1 MLDRLISFSLTQR
14 MFTLL
19 MAAIIAAA
27 GGWAF
32 KTIPIDAFPNISPV
46 QVKMI
51 LKAPGMTPEEVET
64 RVITPI
70 EMELLGIPNQ
80 TILRSAAKYAIA
92 DITLDFEDGT
102 DIYWARQQVAE
113 RLAGVRDQLPSN
125 ISGGLA
131 PVSTP
136 LSDVYMFTIDG
147 GDLSLEERRSLL
159 DWTIRPALRTIA
171 GVADVNSL
179 GGMVRTFEVIPD
191 STALANARLG
201 VDDILKAIGEGNRND
216 GAGRLSEGEKAL
228 VVRAAGAVQKPEDL
242 EQIVLKTED
251 GRVLRL
257 GDVATVRI
265 GSLTRYGAVTK
276 DGEGEAVQGLVL
288 SLRGADASSIV
299 AHVRARLE
307 ELKPALPP
315 GVTLNAFYDRSDLI
329 GKAVGTVS
337 KALLEATVLEVLL
350 LLAFLGN
357 LRAAVVVAVTL
368 PFAALMTF
376 VMMKGFGMSA
386 NLMSLGGLAI
396 AIGLIVDAAVVVVEN
411 TVERIQH
418 GAEGSADGH
427 VPLLHQIYRAA
438 SEVAV
443 PVASGIFIICL
454 VFLPLLSLQGLEGKL
469 FSPVALTII
478 FALSGSLLLSLTL
491 IPVLASYMLRAG
503 AHGEPFLMRVMTRG
517 YKSLLK
523 ACLAFPL
530 PVYLTAASGMVAVVF
545 AYNAVGK
552 SFMPTMDEGS
562 VIMQITKL
570 PSINLKASIE
580 GDLAIQ
586 RMLKEKVPEVER
598 IVARVGSDELGL
610 DPMGLN
616 ETDTFLVLKP
626 KAEWRV
632 QDKDWLVEQLR
643 GAMSEMPGV
652 EFAFTQPIEMR
663 TAEMLTGARG
673 DLAIKIFGPGLA
685 ELSDLAGKI
694 QGVLE
699 KVPGAAEVS
708 TVANDSVDYLQID
721 LDRLAAGRTGLSVTR
736 VEEELRALL
745 EGASAGLVAEPGRRT
760 EIVVRGAQDV
770 REDPAAFVATQ
781 IAAGDGG
788 VVRAGDIAKLQRVSG
803 PVKIERQD
811 ASRFAIVQAYV
822 TGRDLVGFV
831 EDAQRAVAEAVP
843 LPMGYRLVWGG
854 QFENQRRAAT
864 RLSIVVPV
872 ALLLIFGVLFAT
884 LRSIR
889 QSLLILANVPF
900 ALVGGVLSLWLAGEY
915 LSVPASV
922 GFIALL
928 GIAVLNG
935 LVLVSHFNQLAAT
948 GMPVAQVVFDGAVR
962 RLRPV
967 MMTASI
973 AAFGLVPLL
982 FASGPGSEIQRP
994 LAIVVIGGLVTS
1006 TALTLVLLPIL
1017 FRRFGLSGERANNEI
1032 RSPRWINPFASSRS
1046 STPQALQKVSSS

>member
-14 MFTLL
+14 VFILL
-19 MAAIIAAA
+19 SAVAAA
-27 GGWAF
+27 VAGAWAF
-32 KTIPIDAFPNISPV
+32 RTIPIDAFPNISPV

-70 EMELLGIPNQ
+70 EMELLGIPKQ

-113 RLAGVRDQLPSN
+113 RLNGVRDQLPSN

-136 LSDVYMFTIDG
+136 LSDVFMFTIDG
-147 GDLSLEERRSLL
+147 GNLSLEERRSLL
-159 DWTIRPALRTIA
+159 DWTIRPALRTLP
-171 GVADVNSL
+171 GVADVNAL

-191 STALANARLG
+191 AKALAGARLG
-201 VDDILKAIGEGNRND
+201 VEDILKAIDEANRND

-228 VVRAAGAVQKPEDL
+228 VVRAAGAIQRPQDL
-242 EQIVLKTED
+242 EQIVLKTE
-251 GRVLRL
+251 GEHVLRL
-257 GDVATVRI
+257 GDVANIGI
-265 GSLTRYGAVTK
+265 GSLTRYGAVTM
-276 DGEGEAVQGLVL
+276 DGQAEAVQGLVL
-288 SLRGADASSIV
+288 SLRGADASAIV
-299 AHVRARLE
+299 AAVRARLD
-307 ELKPALPP
+307 ELKPSLPE
-315 GVTLNAFYDRSDLI
+315 GVKINVFYDRSDLI
-329 GKAVGTVS
+329 EKAVGTVG
-337 KALLEATVLEVLL
+337 KALIEATVLVVVLL
-350 LLAFLGN
+350 LLFLGN
-357 LRAAVVVAVTL
+357 LRAAIVVALTL
-368 PFAALMTF
+368 PFAALATF
-376 VMMKGFGMSA
+376 VMMKAFGMSA

-411 TVERIQH
+411 TVERLH
-418 GAEGSADGH
+418 HEGDSDI
-427 VPLLHQIYRAA
+427 PLLHKVYRAA
-438 SEVAV
+438 GEVAM
-443 PVASGIFIICL
+443 PVVSGILIICL

-469 FSPVALTII
+469 FAPVALTII
-478 FALSGSLLLSLTL
+478 FALGASLILSLTL
-491 IPVLASYMLRAG
+491 IPVLSSYLLRG
-503 AHGEPFLMRVMTRG
+503 GSHGEPLLMLILARG
-517 YKSLLK
+517 YRTLLK
-523 ACLAFPL
+523 GCLAFPIAA
-530 PVYLTAASGMVAVVF
+530 YLVAAAGIVAVVF
-545 AYNAVGK
+545 AYGAVGK

-580 GDLAIQ
+580 GDLRIQ
-586 RMLKEKVPEVER
+586 RLLKEKVPEVER

-626 KAEWRV
+626 KDQWRV
-632 QDKDWLVEQLR
+632 PNKEWLIEQLR
-643 GAMSEMPGV
+643 QSMADMPGV

-673 DLAIKIFGPGLA
+673 DLTIKIFGPDLA
-685 ELSDLAGKI
+685 TLSGLAGKI
-694 QGVLE
+694 QGALQSVT
-699 KVPGAAEVS
+699 GASEVS
-708 TVANDSVDYLQID
+708 TVANDNVEYLQID
-721 LDRLAAGRTGLSVTR
+721 LDRLAAGRTGLAVTR
-736 VEEELRALL
+736 VEDELRAML
-745 EGASAGLVAEPGRRT
+745 EGAPAGLVSEPGRRT
-760 EIVVRGAQDV
+760 EIVVRGA
-770 REDPAAFVATQ
+770 EDIRDNPQAFTSTQ

-788 VVRAGDIAKLQRVSG
+788 VVRAGDIAKLERVSG
-803 PVKIERQD
+803 PVKIEREN

-831 EDAQRAVAEAVP
+831 EDAQRTVAEKVE
-843 LPMGYRLVWGG
+843 LPPGYRLVWGG

-864 RLSIVVPV
+864 RLSVVVPI

-884 LRSIR
+884 LRSMR

-900 ALVGGVLSLWLAGEY
+900 ALVGGVLSLWISGEY

-935 LVLVSHFNQLAAT
+935 LVLVTHFNQLAAS
-948 GMPVAQVVFDGAVR
+948 GMPIGQVVFDGAVR

-982 FASGPGSEIQRP
+982 FATGPGSEIQRP

-1006 TALTLVLLPIL
+1006 TALTLLLLPIL
-1017 FRRFGLSGERANNEI
+1017 FRRFGLSGDRDSKEI
-1032 RSPRWINPFASSRS
+1032 RSPQWINPFASSRS
-1046 STPQALQKVSSS
+1046 STRSAPQMTSSS

>member
-1 MLDRLISFSLTQR
+1 MLDRIISFSLTQR
-14 MFTLL
+14 VFTLL
-19 MAAIIAAA
+19 LAGAAAAA
-27 GGWAF
+27 GAWAF
-32 KTIPIDAFPNISPV
+32 RSIPIDAFPNISPV

-113 RLAGVRDQLPSN
+113 RLNGVRDQLPAN

-136 LSDVYMFTIDG
+136 LSDVFMFTIDG

-159 DWTIRPALRTIA
+159 DWTIRPALRTIP
-171 GVADVNSL
+171 GVADVNAL
-179 GGMVRTFEVIPD
+179 GGVVRTFEVIPD
-191 STALANARLG
+191 AKALAGARLG
-201 VDDILKAIGEGNRND
+201 VEDILKAIDEANRND

-228 VVRAAGAVQKPEDL
+228 VVRTAGAIQKPQDL
-242 EQIVLKTED
+242 EQIVLKTE
-251 GRVLRL
+251 GEQVLRL
-257 GDVATVRI
+257 GDVASVRI
-265 GSLTRYGAVTK
+265 GSLTRYGAVTM
-276 DGEGEAVQGLVL
+276 DGQGEAVQGLVL
-288 SLRGADASSIV
+288 SLRGADASAIV
-299 AHVRARLE
+299 TAVRARLE
-307 ELKPALPP
+307 GLKSSLPE
-315 GVTLNAFYDRSDLI
+315 GVRINAFYDRSDLI
-329 GKAVGTVS
+329 EKAVGTVS
-337 KALLEATVLEVLL
+337 KALIEATALVVVLL
-350 LLAFLGN
+350 LLFLGN
-357 LRAAVVVAVTL
+357 LRAASVVALTL
-368 PFAALMTF
+368 PFAALVTF
-376 VMMKGFGMSA
+376 VMMKVFGMSA

-411 TVERIQH
+411 TVERLQH
-418 GAEGSADGH
+418 PGTND
-427 VPLLHQIYRAA
+427 VPLLHNVYRAA

-443 PVASGIFIICL
+443 PVASGILIICL

-469 FSPVALTII
+469 FAPVALTII
-478 FALSGSLLLSLTL
+478 FALGGSLVLSLTL
-491 IPVLASYMLRAG
+491 IPVLSSYLLG
-503 AHGEPFLMRVMTRG
+503 GGSHGEPLLMRLLTRG
-517 YKSLLK
+517 YKALLK
-523 ACLAFPL
+523 ACLAFP
-530 PVYLTAASGMVAVVF
+530 PVAYLVAAAGLVAVVF
-545 AYNAVGK
+545 AYGAVGK

-580 GDLAIQ
+580 GDLRIQ
-586 RMLKEKVPEVER
+586 QLLKEKVPEVER

-626 KAEWRV
+626 KEQWRV
-632 QDKDWLVEQLR
+632 RSKEWLVDELR
-643 GAMSEMPGV
+643 QAMADMPGV

-673 DLAIKIFGPGLA
+673 DLAIKIFGPDLPT
-685 ELSDLAGKI
+685 LSNLAGKI
-694 QGVLE
+694 QSALE
-699 KVPGAAEVS
+699 TVAGASEVS
-708 TVANDSVDYLQID
+708 TVANDNVEYLQID
-721 LDRLAAGRTGLSVTR
+721 IDRLAAGRTSLSVTR
-736 VEEELRALL
+736 VEDELRAML
-745 EGASAGLVAEPGRRT
+745 EGAPAGLVSEPGRRT

-770 REDPAAFVATQ
+770 RDDPQAFTATQ

-788 VVRAGDIAKLQRVSG
+788 VVRAGDIAKLERVSG
-803 PVKIERQD
+803 PVKIEREN

-831 EDAQRAVAEAVP
+831 EDAQRVVAEKVE
-843 LPMGYRLVWGG
+843 LPPGYRLVWGG

-900 ALVGGVLSLWLAGEY
+900 ALVGGVLSLWISGEY

-935 LVLVSHFNQLAAT
+935 LVLVTHFNQLAAS
-948 GMPVAQVVFDGAVR
+948 GMPIGQVVFDGAVR

-982 FASGPGSEIQRP
+982 FATGPGSEIQRP

-1006 TALTLVLLPIL
+1006 TALTLLLLPIL
-1017 FRRFGLSGERANNEI
+1017 FRRFGLSADRDSNEI
-1032 RSPRWINPFASSRS
+1032 RNLQWTNPFASSRS
-1046 STPQALQKVSSS
+1046 SIQQALQPTSSS